1 LGLAAT
7 LSHVQ
12 SLSGA
17 RQGHLLELARVA
29 DECGVDQI
37 VLSEHVAL
45 ARVVSG
51 HPGRRG
57 EPSTAPFFPS
67 DEEYPDPLVALAA
80 IAAVTRNARLSTNIL
95 LVSLRPALVLA
106 KMVATLDSLSGGRLD
121 LGVGTGWHRDE
132 FEAAGVPYRNRSQ
145 RMDETVLACRQL
157 WGGGPSTFSSETAS
171 FSEMYCSPTP
181 MQARIPVWFGGSA
194 TAATARRVT
203 EIGDGWS
210 PIGNTPPSEVAEG
223 VKLIREH
230 CFRIG
235 RDPDS
240 ITIRCSL
247 PLRISSSG
255 RGDIYTTVESAREYA
270 EVGATM
276 VQLPPLARFVENRSE
291 VGALLLVARDA
302 LNRLTPGC

>member
-1 LGLAAT
+1 M
-7 LSHVQ
+7 
-12 SLSGA
+12 
-17 RQGHLLELARVA
+17 A

-51 HPGRRG
+51 HPGRRR
-57 EPSTAPFFPS
+57 EPSTAVFFPS

-95 LVSLRPALVLA
+95 LASLRPALVLA

-121 LGVGTGWHRDE
+121 LGVGTGWHREE
-132 FEAAGVPYRNRSQ
+132 FEAAGVPYRQRWQ
-145 RMDETVLACRQL
+145 RMDETVLACREL
-157 WGGGPSTFSSETAS
+157 WRGGPSTFSSDTAS

-181 MQARIPVWFGGSA
+181 VQARIPVWFGGEA
-194 TAATARRVT
+194 TAATARRVA

-223 VKLIREH
+223 FKLIGEH
-230 CFRIG
+230 CSRIG
-235 RDPDS
+235 RDPAS

-247 PLRISSSG
+247 PLRTSSSG
-255 RGDIYTTVESAREYA
+255 RGDIYATVESASEYA
-270 EVGATM
+270 EAGATL
-276 VQLPPLARFVENRSE
+276 VQLPPLARFVDNRSE
-291 VGALLLVARDA
+291 VSGLLLAAGDA
-302 LNRLTPGC
+302 LNRVTGGC

>member
-1 LGLAAT
+1 
-7 LSHVQ
+7 
-12 SLSGA
+12 
-17 RQGHLLELARVA
+17 LARIADQSGVA
-29 DECGVDQI
+29 QI

-45 ARVVSG
+45 ARVVTG
-51 HPGRRG
+51 HPGRPG
-57 EPSTAPFFPS
+57 DPSTAQFFPS

-80 IAAVTRNARLSTNIL
+80 IAAVTRKARLSTNIL

-121 LGVGTGWHRDE
+121 LGVGTGWHREE

-157 WGGGPSTFSSETAS
+157 WGGGPSTFSSGTAS

-181 MQARIPVWFGGSA
+181 LQARIPVWFGGGA
-194 TAATARRVT
+194 TVATARRVT

-210 PIGNTPPSEVAEG
+210 PIGSTPPSEVAEG

-230 CFRIG
+230 CSLIG

-240 ITIRCSL
+240 IRVRCSL
-247 PLRISSSG
+247 PLRTGSSG
-255 RGDIYTTVESAREYA
+255 RGDINATVESAREYA
-270 EVGATM
+270 EAGATL
-276 VQLPPLARFVENRSE
+276 VQLPPLARFVDNRSE
-291 VGALLLVARDA
+291 VGALLREAREA
-302 LNRLTPGC
+302 LNRVTRGC